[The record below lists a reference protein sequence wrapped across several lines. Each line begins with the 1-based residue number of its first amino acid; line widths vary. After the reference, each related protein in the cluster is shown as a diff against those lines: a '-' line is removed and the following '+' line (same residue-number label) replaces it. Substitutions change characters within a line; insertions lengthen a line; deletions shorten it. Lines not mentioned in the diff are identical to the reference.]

1 MFSRIE
7 VLDIVSIL
15 LNRACVRI
23 VKSLNQLD
31 ERPLAT
37 NQSGHIQ
44 TKVFRSGAT
53 GLDGNEKLTSLNLIE
68 PEIAPVCEITHCA
81 QNYTFRVQCG
91 KFPSLDKYYIDAGG
105 SVSD

>member
-7 VLDIVSIL
+7 VLDVVSIL

-31 ERPLAT
+31 ELLLAT

-44 TKVFRSGAT
+44 TKVFRSGVT

-68 PEIAPVCEITHCA
+68 PEIVL
-81 QNYTFRVQCG
+81 VQCV
-91 KFPSLDKYYIDAGG
+91 K
-105 SVSD
+105 